1 MPSPLERPLARI
13 VLACTLLMCPGL
25 AQTPPV
31 PTSMETPPVPTP
43 STPIQARAPLEFRTP
58 ARAALDALPFAP
70 LRLGNAAQDFL
81 ERWSSKP
88 LLSLEAQKQRTFILT
103 YHDVIPDRNM
113 KGAVWFD
120 VTVDE
125 LEAQISSLR
134 ERGATFITLEQLYRH
149 LALGETL
156 PKKAVALTFDDNYVG
171 FFNYGYP
178 ILKKYNI
185 PFAMFPHTA
194 YVGSQVGRPK
204 MTWEQLRSVQKD
216 GLMTLGSHSVSHPL
230 DLGKLTDEQQL
241 EELLESKKT
250 LEQKM
255 GFEIPWVSYPN
266 GAFSQRTLELAH
278 QVGYRMGFTEV
289 WSSAQ
294 AAPNLL
300 GVPRYIDTQLERG
313 WQDAENGRKIAAVTS
328 LELRATPVRLTQV
341 RLEGV
346 SLALIEGGRP
356 QSLLTSG
363 RRGVREFVQAVGA
376 KAGINGSFFTDALV
390 ASNDNTMIGPV
401 LTRSL
406 EGAHE
411 PIFKAEENPGLLER
425 VQQRPL
431 VLWSRDRLMMVPFQ
445 PESMNSRE
453 GLERLLPGVTDAF
466 LAGAWIVHGGL
477 PRDAAQLEPFAPR
490 DAEDRRPRVFL
501 GLTRDGKIVLGA
513 STSAASTE
521 MLARAASSAGVEEAV
536 LLDSGYSTSLVFGQ
550 QIVAVGRKRAKQPSR
565 LVPHAIVLLDEPL
578 PDAIPTAVA
587 PTDAP
592 SLDATSTDGGA
603 TSSR

>member
-1 MPSPLERPLARI
+1 
-13 VLACTLLMCPGL
+13 
-25 AQTPPV
+25 
-31 PTSMETPPVPTP
+31 
-43 STPIQARAPLEFRTP
+43 
-58 ARAALDALPFAP
+58 
-70 LRLGNAAQDFL
+70 LRVGAAAQDFL

-88 LLSLEAQKQRTFILT
+88 LLSLESQKQRTFILT
-103 YHDVIPDRNM
+103 YHDVIPDRSM

-134 ERGATFITLEQLYRH
+134 ERGASFITLEQLYRH

-156 PKKAVALTFDDNYVG
+156 PEKAVALTFDDNYVG

-194 YVGSQVGRPK
+194 YVGSGVGRPK
-204 MTWEQLRSVQKD
+204 MTWEQLRTLEQG
-216 GLMTLGSHSVSHPL
+216 GLMTLGSHSVSHPQ

-241 EELLESKKT
+241 EELLKSKKT
-250 LEQKM
+250 LEEKM
-255 GFEIPWVSYPN
+255 GLEIPWVSYPN
-266 GAFSQRTLELAH
+266 GAFSAHTLELAH

-313 WQDAENGRKIAAVTS
+313 WKDAENGRKTAAVVN
-328 LELRATPVRLTQV
+328 LKLRPTPVRLTQV

-390 ASNDNTMIGPV
+390 ASNDNTMIGPI

-411 PIFKAEENPGLLER
+411 PIFKAEKNPGLLER
-425 VQQRPL
+425 IGQRPL
-431 VLWSRDRLMMVPFQ
+431 VLWSRDRFMMVPFQ

-453 GLERLLPGVTDAF
+453 ALERLLPGATDAF

-501 GLTRDGKIVLGA
+501 GITRDGRVALGA
-513 STSAASTE
+513 STSPASTE

-565 LVPHAIVLLDEPL
+565 PVPHAIVLLDEAL
-578 PDAIPTAVA
+578 PDAVLKNAA
-587 PTDAP
+587 LKDAI
-592 SLDATSTDGGA
+592 STDVGG

>member
-1 MPSPLERPLARI
+1 MPSPLERPFSPTLLVRTI
-13 VLACTLLMCPGL
+13 LACTLLMYPSL

-31 PTSMETPPVPTP
+31 QISVETPSIPTP
-43 STPIQARAPLEFRTP
+43 SKPTELRASLEFRTP

-81 ERWSSKP
+81 ESWTTPP
-88 LLSLEAQKQRTFILT
+88 LLNLEAQKQRSFILT
-103 YHDVIPDRNM
+103 YHDVIPDRSM

-125 LEAQISSLR
+125 LEAQLSSLR

-149 LALGETL
+149 LALGEKL
-156 PKKAVALTFDDNYVG
+156 SKKAVALTFDDNYLG
-171 FFNYGYP
+171 FLNYGYP

-204 MTWEQLRSVQKD
+204 MTWEQLRTLEQG
-216 GLMTLGSHSVSHPL
+216 GLMTLGSHSVTHPE

-241 EELLESKKT
+241 EELLKSKKT
-250 LEQKM
+250 LEEKM
-255 GFEIPWVSYPN
+255 GLEIPWVSYPN
-266 GAFSQRTLELAH
+266 GAFSDRTLDLAH
-278 QVGYRMGFTEV
+278 RVGYRMGFTEV
-289 WSSAQ
+289 WSSVQ

-313 WQDAENGRKIAAVTS
+313 WRDAENGRKTAAVTD
-328 LELRATPVRLTQV
+328 LELRPTPVRLSQV
-341 RLEGV
+341 QLEGV
-346 SLALIEGGRP
+346 SLALIQGGWP

-390 ASNDNTMIGPV
+390 ASSDNTMIGPI

-411 PIFKAEENPGLLER
+411 PIFKAERNPQLLER
-425 VQQRPL
+425 IQQRPL
-431 VLWSRDRLMMVPFQ
+431 VLWNSTRFMIVPFQ
-445 PESMNSRE
+445 PESMNSLE
-453 GLERLLPGVTDAF
+453 ALERLLPGATDAF

-477 PRDAAQLEPFAPR
+477 PRDAAQLAPFAPR

-501 GLTRDGKIVLGA
+501 GITRDGKVVLGA
-513 STSAASTE
+513 STSPASTE

-565 LVPHAIVLLDEPL
+565 PVPHAIVLMDKALQ
-578 PDAIPTAVA
+578 IA
-587 PTDAP
+587 PSTSAASTDAG
-592 SLDATSTDGGA
+592 T